1 MLKTRS
7 CCKMIPDNGAIYS
20 NICLTNSHKAFRGV
34 KSLRSCTTRLIKPK
48 VLKALQQELS
58 MCRLE
63 LSVGVRMIPRLQT
76 EMLSK
81 KIKLLLMKYEY
92 LDKFFGMS
100 KYHREKH

>member
-1 MLKTRS
+1 
-7 CCKMIPDNGAIYS
+7 
-20 NICLTNSHKAFRGV
+20 
-34 KSLRSCTTRLIKPK
+34 
-48 VLKALQQELS
+48 